1 MIGPQ
6 DASVLV
12 LVGMPTRH
20 LSTARV
26 SSFSHS
32 LLTGYEWGVT
42 IQATIVSTFFE
53 ESQMTKSRTL
63 AAFAIFVLSAAVAVF
78 SGAIPVPFLNAGK
91 HSLPA
96 IQSNG
101 AVTLIADGG
110 DPQPPPP
117 KPPLSVGAAS

>member
-1 MIGPQ
+1 
-6 DASVLV
+6 
-12 LVGMPTRH
+12 MPTRH
-20 LSTARV
+20 LATARV

-32 LLTGYEWGVT
+32 LPTGYEWGVT

-53 ESQMTKSRTL
+53 ESQMTKSKTQV
-63 AAFAIFVLSAAVAVF
+63 AFATFVLSAAVAVF

-110 DPQPPPP
+110 DPQPPPT
-117 KPPLSVGAAS
+117 PLPWLV